1 MKKILLCVAAS
12 ALMVA
17 APRAAET
24 WKGTLSDSMC
34 GVKHA
39 AEKQGQ
45 NAEKHRG
52 CIEKCTK
59 EGEQFVFVTGEKVYK
74 IANQTLPEL
83 KVHAGHEVNLTGEMK
98 GDTITVSKIEMP
110 KKEGAK

>member
-39 AEKQGQ
+39 AEKQGE
-45 NAEKHRG
+45 NAAKHRG

-74 IANQTLPEL
+74 IANQGLPDL
-83 KVHAGHEVNLTGEMK
+83 KAHAGHEVNLTGEMK

>member
-17 APRAAET
+17 TPRAAET

-45 NAEKHRG
+45 NAQKHRD

-59 EGEQFVFVTGEKVYK
+59 DGEQFVFVTGEKVYK
-74 IANQTLPEL
+74 IANQTLPAL

>member
-17 APRAAET
+17 APRAADT

-45 NAEKHRG
+45 NAQKHRD
-52 CIEKCTK
+52 CIEKCAK
-59 EGEQFVFVTGEKVYK
+59 DGEQYVFVTGDKIYK
-74 IANQTLPEL
+74 IANQDLAAL
-83 KVHAGHEVNLTGEMK
+83 KVHAGREVNLTGEMK
-98 GDTITVSKIEMP
+98 EDTITVSKVEMP